1 MTTNQTAV
9 QWLIIQLRKLSFNS
23 ETHIGFGDAI
33 LRREYLDNIEE
44 KALELDKRHIKTK
57 QQIQQRL
64 DQSIKE
70 KRKIME
76 WRDEAYDKY
85 VKSKK
90 IWGEADIAEYEH
102 TCKIIIE
109 LNAEIN
115 AFKWVLASLEE

>member
-1 MTTNQTAV
+1 MGTNQTAV
-9 QWLIIQLRKLSFNS
+9 GWLLIQLRKLAYSKDS
-23 ETHIGFGDAI
+23 HLGFGDTI
-33 LRREYLDNIEE
+33 LTREYLDNIET
-44 KALELDKRHIKTK
+44 KALELDKRHMKTK
-57 QQIQQRL
+57 QQIQERL

-70 KRKIME
+70 KKKVME
-76 WRDEAYDKY
+76 WRDEAYDRY